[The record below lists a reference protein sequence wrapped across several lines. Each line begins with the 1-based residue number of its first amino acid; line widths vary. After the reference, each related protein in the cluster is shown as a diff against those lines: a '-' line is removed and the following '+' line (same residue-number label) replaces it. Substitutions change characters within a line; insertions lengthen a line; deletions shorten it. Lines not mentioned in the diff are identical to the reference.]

1 MDPKL
6 FGQLLDFCARLV
18 NNFDLP
24 AADAQLLRDI
34 ALAQI
39 CARTLRRLKPD
50 QTGPV
55 RHDGPYTFYGQVMQP
70 TFSMYNAQ
78 YEPATFRDLL
88 RTRQCEQV
96 WLPGQLWPG
105 IPPWETLPVLPNA
118 LLLSSLPPL
127 AATLYPGRENPGVY
141 TAAELWIISHT
152 MFHFLFKYPLP
163 GVPRTLGDDMAT
175 FMIWITFPSTLL
187 VPKLLQVLR
196 GGLFEL
202 RGDECAWLSN
212 QVLNFSFSP
221 RSALLLFTFGLSIR
235 LQQGL
240 SNPAYGRMLTTIG
253 LRLSWTRWNTLLSA
267 SRIWN
272 RRYLDYFIGMM
283 PTTTFVLHPSTD
295 AATLS
300 GMVVLL
306 HQVEPDY
313 LVHALN
319 STFNNSRVFYRLFH
333 LPVPAR
339 AYEAL
344 TNSHWW
350 DEVPRELLQ
359 HYARPRL

>member
-1 MDPKL
+1 MPPKT
-6 FGQLLDFCARLV
+6 
-18 NNFDLP
+18 LP
-24 AADAQLLRDI
+24 APK
-34 ALAQI
+34 
-39 CARTLRRLKPD
+39 TLPRPD

-55 RHDGPYTFYGQVMQP
+55 QHDGPHTFWGQVMQP

-88 RTRQCEQV
+88 RTRQCEQL
-96 WLPGQLWPG
+96 WIPGQLWPG
-105 IPPWETLPVLPNA
+105 IPPWETLQMLPGS
-118 LLLSSLPPL
+118 LPLSSMPAL
-127 AATLYPGRENPGVY
+127 AATLYPGREHPGVY

-152 MFHFLFKYPLP
+152 MFHFLFRYPLP

-187 VPKLLQVLR
+187 VPKLLHVLR

-240 SNPAYGRMLTTIG
+240 SNPSYGPMLTTIG
-253 LRLSWTRWNTLLSA
+253 LRLSWTRWNTVLSS

-272 RRYLDYFIGMM
+272 RRYLDYFIGLM
-283 PTTTFVLHPSTD
+283 PTTTFQLHPAVD

-306 HQVEPDY
+306 HRVEPDY
-313 LVHALN
+313 LVNALN
-319 STFNNSRVFYRLFH
+319 NTFEHSRVFYRLFH

-339 AYEAL
+339 TYEAL